1 MRIALLVVAG
11 LALIGFLYV
20 AVLAPQMAG
29 AKEREAAHALLAGAD
44 PAKQQVTAA
53 AEKAGKLAGSG
64 KDVKVADKNDA
75 KYGDM
80 KWIVADDGA
89 IRGWNKSN
97 AIEFVMMPTL
107 SGGKVTWNCK
117 GYPVPAMP
125 ASCGGRA

>member
-20 AVLAPQMAG
+20 AVLAPKMAG
-29 AKEREAAHALLAGAD
+29 DKEREAAKALLSGAEA
-44 PAKQQVTAA
+44 AKQQVSAA
-53 AEKAGKLAGSG
+53 AEKSGNLAGSG
-64 KDVKVADKNDA
+64 KDVKVADKNDT
-75 KYGDM
+75 YGEM

-107 SGGKVTWNCK
+107 SGGKVNWTCK
-117 GYPVPAMP
+117 GYPVTAMP
-125 ASCGGRA
+125 TTCGGRT